1 MTTPAPAKEYNNTA
15 SIAVLSIP
23 ITATDPTATVTN
35 YLGWPV
41 PVDGV
46 WAIIGR
52 GTTTAEILLIT
63 NAAGNVLSIER
74 GQDGTVATPHS
85 AGDELEHIA
94 PAVHFVQSEE
104 HQAAIA
110 DIHGVS
116 GGLVGAS
123 GPGTIRDKLFRGA
136 FVSVHSDVEPQG
148 ITARF
153 ESVSD
158 APGDDGFV
166 HRNTAGDP
174 TARAFLSEQAGTPRF
189 QVYNDGKV
197 KLTPAG
203 VPGLENAGTTKLD
216 GNVTAGANVTVAGT
230 VTGSDLA
237 ATDDLTVG
245 DALTV
250 TGLSTLGATTTGAL
264 TAASAAVTGNATVGG
279 TLGVTGTST
288 LAAVNAASLA
298 ATGAVSAATVGATGA
313 VTGATVAATG
323 AVTAYGGRAIVSTGA
338 LANITSPTTGQL
350 AFLTTDN
357 MLYRWTGAA
366 WLAVLHTDP
375 AQGHALY
382 KSSATQAWAS
392 TVTKKV
398 YLPTA
403 VFTTTDVTI
412 TAGDANAGSYFTLNR
427 AGIWAIS
434 GGIQTSLVANT
445 SLRSL
450 YLVDDTIA
458 TFYATQFAY
467 TVNSGSQIRVATTR
481 RFTAGSRVAIALYY
495 ENSNV
500 LAGDVAAVAENTSI
514 SLTWLRP

>member
-110 DIHGVS
+110 DIHGVT

-136 FVSVHSDVEPQG
+136 FVSVHSDVEPPG

-166 HRNTAGDP
+166 HRNTLGDP

-197 KLTPAG
+197 KLNPAG

-216 GNVTAGANVTVAGT
+216 GNVTAGANVTVTGT

-237 ATDDLTVG
+237 ATDDVTVG

-264 TAASAAVTGNATVGG
+264 TAASANVTG

-288 LAAVNAASLA
+288 LAAVNATSVA
-298 ATGAVSAATVGATGA
+298 ATGAVSAATVSATGA
-313 VTGATVAATG
+313 VTGASVAATG
-323 AVTAYGGRAIVSTGA
+323 AVTAYGGRVLTSVSS
-338 LANITSPTTGQL
+338 LASVTSPTTGQL
-350 AFLTTDN
+350 AHLISDDWI
-357 MLYRWTGAA
+357 YRWSGSA
-366 WLAVLHTDP
+366 WVPMERLESSMP
-375 AQGHALY
+375 HAHYRLNGTQSIPQMLSRKAY
-382 KSSATQAWAS
+382 LSTALSTSAE
-392 TVTKKV
+392 VTAT
-398 YLPTA
+398 L
-403 VFTTTDVTI
+403 
-412 TAGDANAGSYFTLNR
+412 GDATNGSYFTLNR
-427 AGIWAIS
+427 AGVWL
-434 GGIQTSLVANT
+434 LVAGSSWVNN
-445 SLRSL
+445 
-450 YLVDDTIA
+450 A
-458 TFYATQFAY
+458 GTFY
-467 TVNSGSQIRVATTR
+467 RVAYLAPDTGPIVWAQDSKVGSGANDASFSFAR
-481 RFTAGSRVAIALYY
+481 RFAAGQRVALWAYQ
-495 ENSNV
+495 ES
-500 LAGDVAAVAENTSI
+500 GVAMNLVQNNEVV
-514 SLTWLRP
+514 SLSMTWLGP